1 MATLE
6 VHRVPVLQDNYVW
19 LAHEVTANVTAAVDP
34 AVSHVSLSQ
43 SFRVRLS
50 APRNDLYVFCHSGT
64 WVAGARNFCL
74 SLSCDEQY

>member
-34 AVSHVSLSQ
+34 TVSRVSLSQ
-43 SFRVRLS
+43 
-50 APRNDLYVFCHSGT
+50 
-64 WVAGARNFCL
+64 
-74 SLSCDEQY
+74 